1 MCGGGV
7 GGMLSVNYPVFQMI
21 QLRHKDRVSW
31 PMLQSWK
38 VAESGRGLRFE
49 VSFGSSVFTPVE

>member
-1 MCGGGV
+1 
-7 GGMLSVNYPVFQMI
+7 MI